1 LRGCE
6 EWWKDAI
13 CELGVEEGE
22 ALSIRGELVAMAV
35 DAVDEAVE
43 AQPAQ
48 IVGHLPC
55 SGGDAEQS
63 GDEGSEAPVGEAGD
77 GVEAEAKSAGQGYG
91 AWVPEAQGSGSLA
104 LPYVGLLDP
113 LEKSRSD
120 GTALA
125 GRLHFQDTTVG
136 VSGLGDELGEMVEAA
151 KDAEVVGRVDDR
163 LDAEATGEGMG
174 RPRWCVMN
182 VTT

>member
-1 LRGCE
+1 VECIVDAFADLSEGALEFGGRVGLGRGE
-6 EWWKDAI
+6 ERGKDAI
-13 CELGVEEGE
+13 GELGVEDGE
-22 ALSIRGELVAMAV
+22 AQSIGGEAVAMAV
-35 DAVDEAVE
+35 DPIDEAVE

-48 IVGHLPC
+48 IVGHLP
-55 SGGDAEQS
+55 GLVGDAEQS

-104 LPYVGLLDP
+104 LPYVGLLDL

-125 GRLHFQDTTVG
+125 GRLHF
-136 VSGLGDELGEMVEAA
+136 
-151 KDAEVVGRVDDR
+151 
-163 LDAEATGEGMG
+163 
-174 RPRWCVMN
+174 
-182 VTT
+182 